1 VGNSPLFANVIELSQ
16 SKAIASA
23 VGGKLVK
30 HDTVATKGRTEKQ
43 IEPKKQD
50 GEVLRNSL
58 NVDLDLGLDMSYMN
72 YILR

>member
-1 VGNSPLFANVIELSQ
+1 MDLVVWALAMGFPRTNVGNSPLFANVIELSQ

-43 IEPKKQD
+43 IGPKKKA
-50 GEVLRNSL
+50 GEV
-58 NVDLDLGLDMSYMN
+58 
-72 YILR
+72 